1 MILIAFTSSKCCRGV
16 NCACWFPSFRL
27 FNSGLQT
34 AAASHNHPA
43 AVLQR
48 SRPQHRQTQKE
59 EVQVSGGQGAQHP
72 FQVSENA
79 HIISFSDYHF
89 SSVFLL
95 TFLCVTF
102 LHFLIRDC
110 RVSRFVSDKEQS
122 SVLISLLLPYL
133 QKANNS
139 QVRLYFTERI

>member
-1 MILIAFTSSKCCRGV
+1 MTVSSRSHRRALWSLQVSLYRKMILIAFMSSKCCGV

-27 FNSGLQT
+27 INSGLQT
-34 AAASHNHPA
+34 AAASHNRPA

-48 SRPQHRQTQKE
+48 GRPQHRQTQKE

-79 HIISFSDYHF
+79 HISSYSDYYF

-95 TFLCVTF
+95 TFLRVTF
-102 LHFLIRDC
+102 FFFKY
-110 RVSRFVSDKEQS
+110 VTVG
-122 SVLISLLLPYL
+122 
-133 QKANNS
+133 
-139 QVRLYFTERI
+139 